1 MAARLP
7 AGADEAPA
15 LHQSVLSIDPTGTG
29 KGGVLH
35 GVLRVRRASRG
46 ISTRAVFRTTRA
58 GPLARGPR
66 LGQVRAHAGP
76 WLRRR
81 RPDRAVAAIR
91 ERGDRRAP
99 RMGAAR
105 GALAGHSRGQASWLR
120 RARGE
125 LSSAARRRTDP
136 A

>member
-15 LHQSVLSIDPTGTG
+15 LHQSFLSIDPTGTG
-29 KGGVLH
+29 KGGLLH
-35 GVLRVRRASRG
+35 SVLRVRRASRG

-66 LGQVRAHAGP
+66 LGQLRAHAGP
-76 WLRRR
+76 WLRPGRL
-81 RPDRAVAAIR
+81 DRAVAAIR
-91 ERGDRRAP
+91 KRGDHRAP

-105 GALAGHSRGQASWLR
+105 GALAGHTRRHASGL
-120 RARGE
+120 
-125 LSSAARRRTDP
+125 
-136 A
+136 

>member
-15 LHQSVLSIDPTGTG
+15 LHQSILSIDPTGSG

-66 LGQVRAHAGP
+66 LGQVRPHAGP
-76 WLRRR
+76 WLRPRR
-81 RPDRAVAAIR
+81 LDRAVAAIR
-91 ERGDRRAP
+91 ERGDHRAP
-99 RMGAAR
+99 RMGDAR
-105 GALAGHSRGQASWLR
+105 GALAGHSRGPASGLR
-120 RARGE
+120 PARGA
-125 LSSAARRRTDP
+125 LSAARPRATRAP
-136 A
+136 